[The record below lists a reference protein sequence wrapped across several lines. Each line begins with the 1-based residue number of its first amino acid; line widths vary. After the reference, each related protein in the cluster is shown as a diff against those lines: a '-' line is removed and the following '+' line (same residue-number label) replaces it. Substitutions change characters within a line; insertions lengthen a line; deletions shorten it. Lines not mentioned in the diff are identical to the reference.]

1 MYHSF
6 KRLSWVLEKPFEGT
20 QQGMAGELYMC
31 FKAFEKWCSST
42 TNWTVAQKW
51 KLMFNVMFIFIPG
64 KSNKGSSRSSRGN
77 GGGGKKEDQ
86 LVSQSLI
93 YQAGETANLP
103 CDTSVPQNH
112 APNDELMLIMW
123 YREDVRSPIYSIGTY
138 TDPLGRFL
146 PSLLGANLSVWH
158 IMEDRSGKMHHH
170 IRIIFPDSILSNL
183 NSLVGHNVW
192 KPGTYACIQIS
203 HATSWPA

>member
-1 MYHSF
+1 
-6 KRLSWVLEKPFEGT
+6 
-20 QQGMAGELYMC
+20 MC

-158 IMEDRSGKMHHH
+158 IMENRSGKMHHH

-183 NSLVGHNVW
+183 NSLVGHSVW
-192 KPGTYACIQIS
+192 KPGTYAVCTMHVVKYS

>member
-1 MYHSF
+1 
-6 KRLSWVLEKPFEGT
+6 
-20 QQGMAGELYMC
+20 
-31 FKAFEKWCSST
+31 
-42 TNWTVAQKW
+42 
-51 KLMFNVMFIFIPG
+51 MFNVMFIFIPG

-123 YREDVRSPIYSIGTY
+123 YREDVRSPIYSIGKYMVETRPPREISAEFISSEFVHVRP
-138 TDPLGRFL
+138 THG
-146 PSLLGANLSVWH
+146 
-158 IMEDRSGKMHHH
+158 MENKSGKMHHH

-183 NSLVGHNVW
+183 NSLVGHSV
-192 KPGTYACIQIS
+192 
-203 HATSWPA
+203 